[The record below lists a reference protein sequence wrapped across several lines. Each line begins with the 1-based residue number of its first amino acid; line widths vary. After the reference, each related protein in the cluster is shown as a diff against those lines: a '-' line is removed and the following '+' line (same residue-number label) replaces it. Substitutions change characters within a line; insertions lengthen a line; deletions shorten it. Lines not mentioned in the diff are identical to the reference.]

1 MIGFSPHRRIVDSAI
16 PTIAFCMLGF
26 ALCAVSTSGALA
38 QAKDACSAV
47 DLSTPPGEPVDIR
60 YGLTGGGEQ
69 PLALLWADKSA
80 YPNNGKFYDLKA
92 TRYRPTDRMA
102 AFQAGQ
108 LDAGTISLP
117 GLITAVHVGMD
128 ARAVASLV
136 QVNEV
141 DNEGSFVSLSSGD
154 IRSVKDF
161 GGKRVG
167 YYGPNT
173 ISEYWVRN
181 AMKKAG
187 LDPRNVSFVALPP
200 PAQEQALR
208 NGQIDIAWLA
218 RQFFARAKRKGGIEK
233 ILTPYQAT
241 GSDQPSLLIFFSS
254 KFVEANSQAYC
265 AWRADYQRAMKTW
278 IADPGAAYPKL
289 IRAKYVRPFAP
300 KAGPDAG
307 RSPDGAMSLK
317 ELAATMKD
325 MVASQFLRPAM
336 VRPAAELVL
345 RGYALVDE

>member
-1 MIGFSPHRRIVDSAI
+1 MIGFSLHRRIVDTAI
-16 PTIAFCMLGF
+16 PTLALGLLGLT
-26 ALCAVSTSGALA
+26 LCAVAAGGALA
-38 QAKDACSAV
+38 QVKDACSSA
-47 DLSTPPGEPVDIR
+47 DLSKPPSKPVEIR

-80 YPNNGKFYDLKA
+80 YPDNGKFYDLKA

-117 GLITAVHVGMD
+117 GLIAAVHVGMD

-136 QVNEV
+136 QVNKV
-141 DNEGSFVSLSSGD
+141 DNEGSFVSLSSSD

-161 GGKRVG
+161 AGKRVG

-200 PAQEQALR
+200 PAQEQAMR

-218 RQFFARAKRKGGIEK
+218 RQFFARANRKGGIEK

-241 GSDQPSLLIFFSS
+241 GSNQPSLLIFFSS
-254 KFVEANSQAYC
+254 KFVNANPAAYC

-317 ELAATMKD
+317 ELSATMQD
-325 MVASQFLRPAM
+325 MVASQFLRSSM
-336 VRPAAELVL
+336 VRPATELVL
-345 RGYALVDE
+345 QGYALVNE